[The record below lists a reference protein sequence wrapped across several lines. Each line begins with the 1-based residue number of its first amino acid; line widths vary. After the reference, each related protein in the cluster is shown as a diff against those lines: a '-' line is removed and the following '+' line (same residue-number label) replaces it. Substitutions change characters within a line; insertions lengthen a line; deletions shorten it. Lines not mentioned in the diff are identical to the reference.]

1 MKGLSRFGPGGLHL
15 VFDPEDPDTPCMVYL
30 RDRSE
35 EGSATF
41 WCALEEGEVE
51 GYDLSSAQ
59 LEFLKGY
66 EAEATAFDDAHGRKE
81 D

>member
-1 MKGLSRFGPGGLHL
+1 MKGLSKFGPGGIRL

-30 RDRSE
+30 RQGSDE
-35 EGSATF
+35 ASATF

-59 LEFLKGY
+59 LQFLRDRQD
-66 EAEATAFDDAHGRKE
+66 EATAFDDAHGRKE